1 MKLRSKIKEW
11 ITAFYTPDMQTYI
24 SEFMQTDHYSSEQ
37 IEQYQMHKL
46 QALLTFSY
54 QHVPYY
60 HRLFDS
66 LGLKPTDFHN
76 TADLQRLPI
85 LTKEIIWREGS
96 NMYAD
101 IPQKGVKLASTSGS
115 SGHPVVLRKTKQARE
130 IEQALMYRYK
140 LNGGINPNSCSL
152 VIWGGHSFS
161 VMNSIKNKIK
171 HWLLNEYFFDTYQI
185 TDVSINKI
193 LSLLNT
199 GSVSYLRGYTS
210 SVYYLAQ
217 EVLSRGLRYKIPFI
231 SVTAEKLFD
240 SQRTVIERAFGPNL
254 FDQYGCGECGAIA
267 YECAEHNGL
276 HHNFEHSVLEV
287 IDDNNCPATTGRVVL
302 TNLDNYAMPLIRYE
316 NGDMVTLSDTKCACG
331 RQSMLIKRIEGRIY
345 DMLSGENGRKI
356 HAGFLDDVLLEV
368 NLLNK
373 YQIKQLQIIQTEP
386 LLFVCK
392 YIAPCPISEVDKL
405 EIEDKYKQHLGEH
418 IRLQMQQVDSLH
430 IPESGKRHFV
440 IPYEK
445 YLANTELY
453 D

>member
-1 MKLRSKIKEW
+1 MKLRSKIKAW
-11 ITAFYTPDMQTYI
+11 VTACYAPDMQTYI

-46 QALLTFSY
+46 QALLDFSY

-66 LGLKPTDFHN
+66 LGMKPTDFHS

-140 LNGGINPNSCSL
+140 SNGGIDPNERSL
-152 VIWGGHSFS
+152 LIWGGHSRAFAGGL
-161 VMNSIKNKIK
+161 KNKIK
-171 HWLLNEYFFDTYQI
+171 QWLLNECFYDTYQI
-185 TDVSINKI
+185 TDSVIPKI
-193 LSLLNT
+193 ISTLDT
-199 GSVSYLRGYTS
+199 GKITYLRGYTS
-210 SVYYLAQ
+210 SIYYVAQ
-217 EVLSRGLRYKIPFI
+217 QILLKGLHYEIPFV
-231 SVTAEKLFD
+231 SVSAEKLLD
-240 SQRTVIERAFGPNL
+240 AQRTIIERAFGFNL
-254 FDQYGCGECGAIA
+254 FNQYGCGECGAIA
-267 YECAEHNGL
+267 YECKEHNGL

-287 IDDNNCPATTGRVVL
+287 IDDNYFPSKTGRVIL

-316 NGDMVTLSDTKCACG
+316 NGDVVTLSDQKCSCG
-331 RQSMLIKRIEGRIY
+331 RQSLLIKKIEGRTY
-345 DMLSGENGRKI
+345 DIFYGENGKKI
-356 HAGFLDDVLLEV
+356 HTGLMDEALLNIE
-368 NLLNK
+368 LLNK
-373 YQIKQLQIIQTEP
+373 YQIHQLQIVQKEP

-392 YIAPCPISEVDKL
+392 YVASHTISESDGVEL
-405 EIEDKYKQHLGEH
+405 EKIYQKYLGDH
-418 IRLQMQQVDSLH
+418 IQLRLEQVDTIY

>member
-1 MKLRSKIKEW
+1 MKLRSKIKAW
-11 ITAFYTPDMQTYI
+11 VTAFYAPNIQKYV
-24 SEFMQTDHYSSEQ
+24 SEYMQTDHYSSEQ

-46 QALLTFSY
+46 QALLDFSY

-66 LGLKPTDFHN
+66 LGLKPTDFQS
-76 TADLQRLPI
+76 TSDLQRLPI
-85 LTKEIIWREGS
+85 LTKEIIRREGS

-101 IPQKGVKLASTSGS
+101 ISQKGVKLTSTSGS

-140 LNGGINPNSCSL
+140 LNGGINPNNCSL

-161 VMNSIKNKIK
+161 FAGSIRNKIK
-171 HWLLNEYFFDTYQI
+171 QWLLNEYLFDTYHI
-185 TDVSINKI
+185 TDKSISDI
-193 LSLLNT
+193 ISILNT
-199 GSVSYLRGYTS
+199 GKVSYLRGYTS
-210 SVYYLAQ
+210 AVYYVAQ
-217 EVLSRGLRYKIPFI
+217 EILARGLCYNIPFV
-231 SVTAEKLFD
+231 SVSAEKLLD
-240 SQRTVIERAFGPNL
+240 SQRTIIEKAFGPNL

-267 YECAEHNGL
+267 YECKEHNGL

-287 IDDNNCPATTGRVVL
+287 LDDNNSPAATGRVVL

-316 NGDMVTLSDTKCACG
+316 NGDIVTLSDTKCACG
-331 RQSMLIKRIEGRIY
+331 RQSMLIKRIEGRTLDVIY
-345 DMLSGENGRKI
+345 SENGTQV
-356 HAGFLDDVLLEV
+356 HTGFLIEVMLKQDILE
-368 NLLNK
+368 K
-373 YQIKQLQIIQTEP
+373 YQIRQFQIIQKEP
-386 LLFVCK
+386 LMFVCK
-392 YIAPCPISEVDKL
+392 YVASHTISESDGVEL
-405 EIEDKYKQHLGEH
+405 EKIYQKYLGDH
-418 IRLQMQQVDSLH
+418 IQLRLEQVDTIY